1 MFYIFWGGGG
11 DGGWGGWVGMGCH
24 FMRYIFCFGG
34 GGGENDTLLIILFFL
49 RGRVSLQVLV

>member
-1 MFYIFWGGGG
+1 
-11 DGGWGGWVGMGCH
+11 MGCH